1 MPDGF
6 DIPLPFLN
14 QPFHIYF
21 YGIIIMLGV
30 IAAAL
35 MARLEAKRRGLDPEL
50 VWDMLFWLVL
60 AGIVGA
66 RIWHILTPPPSMVE
80 QGITTMYYLT
90 HPLDMLNIRAGGLGI
105 PGAVIGGALAMWFYL
120 RKKKM
125 SFAIWVDVAAP
136 GLALAQAIGRWGNY
150 FNQELYGAP
159 TNLPW
164 KIYID
169 PLHRLPGFEN
179 YSYYHPLFLYES
191 LWNLAS
197 MFFLLW
203 LGRRFTERLKAGDI
217 FLTYLIAYP
226 IGRFCLDFL
235 RLDASQLGGI
245 NANQTFVAIVAVV
258 TVGLL
263 IWRHRFAKV
272 AVPSVP
278 LVEEA
283 VSPLADF
290 STSKEDKMAFLRRL
304 IGEKKQQLPPM
315 LKEQSYRIYFDFI
328 RKKMDKAT
336 NDAVREDIVGKAM
349 AGARDPFA
357 IASAIANATVSAKT
371 SGAWEKALFDRALQ
385 WVVTRYH
392 LSKNVAVRIIEQ
404 CNTEY
409 MHAQRMAMSG
419 SDDAIRY
426 FTEILEIDPEF
437 DNAWLDKGN
446 TLYLLK
452 KYDDAMECYNMAL
465 KVNPDNKG
473 AQEGKEKAL
482 RSHSA
487 G

>member
-1 MPDGF
+1 
-6 DIPLPFLN
+6 
-14 QPFHIYF
+14 
-21 YGIIIMLGV
+21 
-30 IAAAL
+30 
-35 MARLEAKRRGLDPEL
+35 
-50 VWDMLFWLVL
+50 
-60 AGIVGA
+60 
-66 RIWHILTPPPSMVE
+66 
-80 QGITTMYYLT
+80 
-90 HPLDMLNIRAGGLGI
+90 
-105 PGAVIGGALAMWFYL
+105 
-120 RKKKM
+120 
-125 SFAIWVDVAAP
+125 
-136 GLALAQAIGRWGNY
+136 
-150 FNQELYGAP
+150 
-159 TNLPW
+159 
-164 KIYID
+164 
-169 PLHRLPGFEN
+169 
-179 YSYYHPLFLYES
+179 
-191 LWNLAS
+191 
-197 MFFLLW
+197 
-203 LGRRFTERLKAGDI
+203 
-217 FLTYLIAYP
+217 
-226 IGRFCLDFL
+226 
-235 RLDASQLGGI
+235 
-245 NANQTFVAIVAVV
+245 
-258 TVGLL
+258 
-263 IWRHRFAKV
+263 
-272 AVPSVP
+272 

-426 FTEILEIDPEF
+426 FTEILEIDPEY